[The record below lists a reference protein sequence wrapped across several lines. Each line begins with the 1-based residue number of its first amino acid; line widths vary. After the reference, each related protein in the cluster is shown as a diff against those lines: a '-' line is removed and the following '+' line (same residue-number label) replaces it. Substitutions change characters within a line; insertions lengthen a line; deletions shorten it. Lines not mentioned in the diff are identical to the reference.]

1 MALQLVGTP
10 FITIITSPLS
20 TSHFITMKVELVRI
34 FENLLKSWKS
44 LEIPSAAGL
53 PVLSFFFLSNLTF
66 SNMQAQVSAIRK
78 FGGLFRNPILG
89 FLMKWPIK
97 FGFIFSTVYFS
108 NLETLSCNVKIGNLP
123 LVKWSPL

>member
-1 MALQLVGTP
+1 
-10 FITIITSPLS
+10 
-20 TSHFITMKVELVRI
+20 
-34 FENLLKSWKS
+34 
-44 LEIPSAAGL
+44 
-53 PVLSFFFLSNLTF
+53 
-66 SNMQAQVSAIRK
+66 MQAQVSAIRK

-97 FGFIFSTVYFS
+97 FSFIFSNVYFS